1 MRSPITAFL
10 LITLGC
16 STILAALIWSGQGMD
31 PLLSWLLSINLV
43 TFLAYGYDKKIAGT
57 GRMRVPERVLLLLA
71 LAGGSPAAWL
81 GMRAFNRQAEL
92 YHAVLVDRP
101 HSGNPGWC
109 IFCIDYLRICA
120 KLDRQQANLA
130 ASKPLEVAMIHLLN
144 KKTGAII
151 AEITEKQLQ
160 FLEDQLE
167 EESLED
173 QDYAITSMTLDYF
186 VELNADPLLVD
197 LLRAALGD
205 KDELVILWKRD

>member
-1 MRSPITAFL
+1 
-10 LITLGC
+10 
-16 STILAALIWSGQGMD
+16 
-31 PLLSWLLSINLV
+31 
-43 TFLAYGYDKKIAGT
+43 
-57 GRMRVPERVLLLLA
+57 
-71 LAGGSPAAWL
+71 
-81 GMRAFNRQAEL
+81 
-92 YHAVLVDRP
+92 
-101 HSGNPGWC
+101 
-109 IFCIDYLRICA
+109 
-120 KLDRQQANLA
+120 
-130 ASKPLEVAMIHLLN
+130 MIHLLN